1 MRKDTSQKNATFKL
15 EITILV
21 NRHINK
27 FILIRIS
34 GTYLS
39 KNLQTF
45 FNLFLALQIFFG
57 CNLDVDFSGQ
67 DLARAPQLEKKNY
80 KRSSV
85 QPERLA
91 SLENHLCPI
100 WNILTEYLLTEYPS
114 SNITTLW
121 YRGIWGGF
129 SIEKNWKSTWNFLA
143 AWPYTFILDGPSEVI
158 NLLDD

>member
-1 MRKDTSQKNATFKL
+1 MMRKDTSQKNATFKL

-67 DLARAPQLEKKNY
+67 DLARAPQLEKKTTKDHPY
-80 KRSSV
+80 SPRDLRLSKTIYAQFGTSS
-85 QPERLA
+85 LNTS
-91 SLENHLCPI
+91 SLNTPPQTSQHYDIEGFEEDSQLKKIESRREIFWQCG
-100 WNILTEYLLTEYPS
+100 LTLSSLTDHP
-114 SNITTLW
+114 
-121 YRGIWGGF
+121 R
-129 SIEKNWKSTWNFLA
+129 
-143 AWPYTFILDGPSEVI
+143 
-158 NLLDD
+158 